1 MQDPEMQ
8 HSYQSYDYVYTGE
21 RAQPRESQQPPHT
34 QEMPYGQ
41 AAYYHP
47 YPFTPFGVMGN
58 GRLSAV
64 LSYSLCWF
72 TGLLFLLFGG
82 RNPYIRFHAL
92 QSLAFFGVVNL
103 LDIALLYIIADWRYH
118 FFWHTLPFIAVALLL
133 GFMLL
138 NIIAFVAWIV
148 GMVQA
153 GRGIYYRLPVIGD
166 LVANAVNQQGSV
178 K

>member
-1 MQDPEMQ
+1 MQDPEIH
-8 HSYQSYDYVYTGE
+8 HSYQSYEHIYTGE
-21 RAQPRESQQPPHT
+21 RARQQEAQQQP
-34 QEMPYGQ
+34 Y
-41 AAYYHP
+41 A
-47 YPFTPFGVMGN
+47 FTPFGAMGD
-58 GRLSAV
+58 GRLSAS

-72 TGLLFLLFGG
+72 SGLLFLLFAG
-82 RNPYIRFHAL
+82 RHPYIRFHAL

-118 FFWHTLPFIAVALLL
+118 FFWHALPFVAVALLL

-153 GRGIYYRLPVIGD
+153 GRGVYYRLPVIGD
-166 LVANAVNQQGSV
+166 LVANSINQQGSV